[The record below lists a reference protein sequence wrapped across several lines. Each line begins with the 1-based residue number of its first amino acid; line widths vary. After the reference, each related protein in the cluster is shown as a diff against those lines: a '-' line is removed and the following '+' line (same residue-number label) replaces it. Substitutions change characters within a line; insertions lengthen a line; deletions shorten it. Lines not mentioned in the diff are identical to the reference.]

1 MLSTIVTGVLAVL
14 VVLLISI
21 GGLTVVQRVVPARI
35 RQEHNDVAGF
45 IYAVVGI
52 VYAVLLALVVIAV
65 WEQHERARETVNREA
80 NELAEIF
87 WLAHR
92 LPEPDGR
99 QLQDLSQSY
108 AEVLIEDEWALME
121 QGRSSP
127 RAWALLDEMRLIIQD
142 MEVRTRAD
150 QIVFS
155 EGLGRIHELADA
167 RRMRLEEANEGIP
180 SILWVVLA
188 VGGVVT
194 VGFTYLFGLESTS
207 THTFMVSALAVMIG
221 LTLFTV
227 FSLEYPFS
235 GGALIGPEAFEV
247 VQQRFETSE
256 LSDLR

>member
-1 MLSTIVTGVLAVL
+1 MLSTIGSGVLAIL
-14 VVLLISI
+14 LVLLVSI
-21 GGLTVVQRVVPARI
+21 GGLTVVQRLVPLRT
-35 RQEHNDVAGF
+35 RQEQNDVAGF

-80 NELAEIF
+80 NELSEIF
-87 WLAHR
+87 CLAHR
-92 LPEPDGR
+92 FQESDGR
-99 QLQDLSQSY
+99 QLQNLSQSY
-108 AEVLIEDEWALME
+108 AEVLIEEEWALME
-121 QGRSSP
+121 EGRSSE
-127 RAWALLDEMRLIIQD
+127 RAWALLDEMRLEIQE
-142 MEVRTRAD
+142 MEVTTRAD
-150 QIVFS
+150 QVVFS

-188 VGGVVT
+188 VGGLVT

-207 THTFMVSALAVMIG
+207 THTLMVTALAVVIA

-247 VQQRFETSE
+247 VQDRFETSE